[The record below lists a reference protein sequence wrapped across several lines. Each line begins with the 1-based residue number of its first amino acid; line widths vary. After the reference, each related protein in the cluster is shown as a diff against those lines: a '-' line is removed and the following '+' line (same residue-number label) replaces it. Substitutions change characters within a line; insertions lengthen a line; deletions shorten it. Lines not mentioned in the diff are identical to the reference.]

1 MDRVVTDL
9 ENPFS
14 GKSLSMQEI
23 AQEKNK
29 QSRILLLGVCRSA
42 KEVLLSLQKS
52 VPNSA
57 MPALWQTKL
66 DAARKEFLAFAQQ
79 IGIPEAEAEAE
90 LAHELG
96 EAVEEEATDAAAEDD
111 AAPGEAIQGK

>member
-29 QSRILLLGVCRSA
+29 QSRVLLLGVCRNA
-42 KEVLLSLQKS
+42 KQMLLSLQKS
-52 VPNSA
+52 VPNSS
-57 MPALWQTKL
+57 MPALWQSKL
-66 DAARKEFLAFAQQ
+66 DAARKEFLTFAQQ
-79 IGIPEAEAEAE
+79 TGIPKAEAEAE

-96 EAVEEEATDAAAEDD
+96 EAAQEEAIDQSTNEATPDQTTADA
-111 AAPGEAIQGK
+111 